1 MGATVSAYWPG
12 ITEGQFY
19 SQPGFSN
26 DCKAWG
32 NWMAEREKVPAVADA
47 LRKLNAE
54 ALLSYKTDGV
64 EDDEVDWVTPGQLR
78 DAAVRLREAVRAG
91 SPETG
96 VVLETYARG
105 GDPAYTAEEFVCDL
119 EDIVAIA
126 EWAEAEGATRMTLE
140 VNW

>member
-12 ITEGQFY
+12 ITEEQFC
-19 SQPGFSN
+19 SQPGFTN

-32 NWMAEREKVPAVADA
+32 NWMAEREEVPAVADA

-54 ALLSYKTDGV
+54 ALLSYKTTA
-64 EDDEVDWVTPGQLR
+64 WRTMRRTVTPWQLR
-78 DAAVRLREAVRAG
+78 DAAARLREAVRAG

-119 EDIVAIA
+119 WPPPCAPSS
-126 EWAEAEGATRMTLE
+126 
-140 VNW
+140 